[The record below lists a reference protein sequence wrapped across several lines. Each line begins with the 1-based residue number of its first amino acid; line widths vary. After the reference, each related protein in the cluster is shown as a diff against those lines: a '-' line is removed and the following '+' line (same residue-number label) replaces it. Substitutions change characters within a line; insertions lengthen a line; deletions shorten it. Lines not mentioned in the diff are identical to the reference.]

1 MKKIFSFLFA
11 LMASSILFAQSS
23 LVVTLSNGSN
33 VRTFQGNTAFR
44 EALLVAKSGDVVT
57 LSNGRFFAGEITKNV
72 IIRGVG
78 MSDCNTEGNVHG
90 TSMIAGTMRI
100 NIPASETGR
109 LRMEGVY
116 LSDSLHYC
124 TEISNAFFEKCRF
137 NTIRPKME
145 GVLKNCNF
153 LHCRIAGH
161 LLLSAKSQLS
171 MSNCVVWNPFNV
183 TEADSGFEFT
193 NCMICFTY
201 TWTLD
206 DGNKSYFAGCVEN
219 STYRNSIIDNSAN
232 NIVYGYIPNSCMATY
247 CLGISSSVFDNLA
260 APIKTTCKTIN
271 SNISTS
277 LYAFKTF
284 RGKTYSDTETF
295 EFTDESKT
303 KYIGSDGTEIGIHG
317 GSLPY
322 DENPVRPQLLDVT
335 VSKNTDE
342 DGFLSVT
349 IQAKDA
355 EY

>member
-57 LSNGRFFAGEITKNV
+57 LSSGRFFAGEITKNV

-109 LRMEGVY
+109 LRVEGVY
-116 LSDSLHYC
+116 LSDVLQYC
-124 TEISNAFFEKCRF
+124 TEISNASFEKCRF
-137 NTIRPKME
+137 NTICPDME
-145 GVLKNCNF
+145 GVLKNCKF
-153 LHCRIAGH
+153 LHCRIARD
-161 LLLSAKSQLS
+161 LFLSAKSQLS
-171 MSNCVVWNPFNV
+171 MSNCVVWNPCNV
-183 TEADSGFEFT
+183 TKADSGFEFT

-201 TWTLD
+201 WWTMD
-206 DGNKSYFAGCVEN
+206 DGKRYNYAGCVEN
-219 STYRNSIIDNSAN
+219 STYKNSIIDNQGN
-232 NIVYGYIPNSCMATY
+232 TTQIPNSCMATY
-247 CLGISSSVFDNLA
+247 CLGTPNVFSNLA
-260 APIKTTCKTIN
+260 APVRTTCKNTNFYN
-271 SNISTS
+271 SP
-277 LYAFKTF
+277 YVFKTF
-284 RGKTYSDTETF
+284 RGQTYSDTETF
-295 EFTDESKT
+295 ELTDESKT
-303 KYIGSDGTEIGIHG
+303 IYIGSDGTEIGIHG

>member
-57 LSNGRFFAGEITKNV
+57 LSNGRFFAGEITKNI

-109 LRMEGVY
+109 LRVEGVY
-116 LSDSLHYC
+116 LSDSLQYC
-124 TEISNAFFEKCRF
+124 TEISNASFEKCRF

-153 LHCRIAGH
+153 LHCRIADSF
-161 LLLSAKSQLS
+161 LLSAKSQLN
-171 MSNCVVWNPFNV
+171 MSNCVIWNPCNAKK
-183 TEADSGFEFT
+183 ADSGFEFT

-201 TWTLD
+201 TWTFD
-206 DGNKSYFAGCVEN
+206 DGKKSYYAGCVEN
-219 STYRNSIIDNSAN
+219 STYKNSIIDNN
-232 NIVYGYIPNSCMATY
+232 GTTQIPNSCMATY
-247 CLGISSSVFDNLA
+247 CLGTPHSVFDNLA
-260 APIKTTCKTIN
+260 APVRTTCKTIY
-271 SNISTS
+271 SFDSTPS
-277 LYAFKTF
+277 ALKTF
-284 RGKTYSDTETF
+284 RGRNYSDTETF
-295 EFTDESKT
+295 EFRDENKA